1 MPFPSDASAALS
13 SSLAQ
18 TIHDVAQ
25 CSTHTPSA
33 ESSYIHTL
41 YLAHQPC
48 APLHEHRQI
57 VEGVLVSVGEA
68 MCLNRF
74 LRRGTS
80 SLLHR
85 PCPSTS
91 ALWIS
96 KSIRHL
102 LLTSFPILQGRQGHL
117 LEDHE
122 GLSSVFHTCVGV
134 QRHVVRDLSQDA
146 IQEQQPPLLRCQN
159 IVVDSGGGRPA
170 AACPR
175 LS

>member
-1 MPFPSDASAALS
+1 MLRIICVLNLKLIYIVPFLSDASAALS

-25 CSTHTPSA
+25 CSTHTPYA
-33 ESSYIHTL
+33 ESSHIHTL
-41 YLAHQPC
+41 YLTHQPC

-85 PCPSTS
+85 PHPSTS
-91 ALWIS
+91 ALWTS
-96 KSIRHL
+96 KSIRKL
-102 LLTSFPILQGRQGHL
+102 KTKNEREEGRRQMRRKTNEILVRGMIGGKKCKWSTTRRMN
-117 LEDHE
+117 
-122 GLSSVFHTCVGV
+122 LS
-134 QRHVVRDLSQDA
+134 
-146 IQEQQPPLLRCQN
+146 N
-159 IVVDSGGGRPA
+159 NRPKDNE
-170 AACPR
+170 R
-175 LS
+175 KI

>member
-48 APLHEHRQI
+48 VPLHEHRQI
-57 VEGVLVSVGEA
+57 VEGVLVSFGEA
-68 MCLNRF
+68 MCLKRF
-74 LRRGTS
+74 LRRGAL

-85 PCPSTS
+85 PRPSTS
-91 ALWIS
+91 ALWTS

-117 LEDHE
+117 LE
-122 GLSSVFHTCVGV
+122 GRLLNIMRACPLCSTPALACSATWSAISLRMPSRNSSLLSS
-134 QRHVVRDLSQDA
+134 
-146 IQEQQPPLLRCQN
+146 
-159 IVVDSGGGRPA
+159 A
-170 AACPR
+170 AKI
-175 LS
+175 SS